1 MIDIARKLAFLLI
14 GYGGLG
20 ALAKPLVGGVGV
32 ILMLHRVSALLDRP
46 DGPNRHLTI
55 TPGFLDVLIG
65 EMKRLGYAFVSM
77 DEVVGRLSSG
87 RTKGPFAALTADD
100 AYRDNLIEAL
110 PVLES
115 HGAPITIYVAPG
127 LTSGAADLWWEVLDD
142 IVEAGKPVTA
152 TVMGEQR
159 TFECTTPRDRKGAFL
174 ELSDWLT
181 SEVSE
186 EDQRQVLRGLAEQV
200 GVDASAPNRDLL
212 MDWTEIRRAASHK
225 LVTIGAHTVHHCN
238 LKRLEAGKALREMHR
253 SRSLIEAELGEAPQH
268 FAYPY
273 GYAAA
278 AGMRET
284 HLARQ
289 AGFVSAVTTR
299 HGVLVPG
306 HAAHM
311 HALPRISVNGRYQ
324 DLASM
329 RAMLSGATTLI
340 TNGGRKLVTV

>member
-32 ILMLHRVSALLDRP
+32 ILMLHRVTACLDRP

-55 TPGFLDVLIG
+55 TPGFLDVLIS

-77 DEVVGRLSSG
+77 DEVVARLRSG
-87 RTKGPFAALTADD
+87 RSAGPFAALTADD

-115 HGAPITIYVAPG
+115 HGAPMTIYVAPG
-127 LTSGAADLWWEVLDD
+127 LTSGAADLWWEVLDA
-142 IVEAGKPVTA
+142 IVEAGKPLTVTI
-152 TVMGEQR
+152 TGKQR
-159 TFECTTPRDRKGAFL
+159 TLDCVTPADRNSAFL
-174 ELSDWLT
+174 ELSEWLT

-186 EDQRQVLRGLAEQV
+186 EEQRQVLRSLAEQAS
-200 GVDASAPNRDLL
+200 VDASAPNRKLL
-212 MDWTEIRRAASHK
+212 MDWTEIRRAASHP

-253 SRSLIEAELGEAPQH
+253 SRSLIEAELGAAPLH

-284 HLARQ
+284 HLARE

-306 HAAHM
+306 HSAHL
-311 HALPRISVNGRYQ
+311 HALPRLSVNGRYQ

-340 TNGGRKLVTV
+340 TNGGRRLVTV

>member
-32 ILMLHRVSALLDRP
+32 ILMLHRVTAFLDRP

-55 TPGFLDVLIG
+55 TPDFLDLLIG

-77 DEVVGRLSSG
+77 DEVVARLRSG
-87 RTKGPFAALTADD
+87 RNAGPFAALTADD
-100 AYRDNLIEAL
+100 AYRDNLVEAL

-115 HGAPITIYVAPG
+115 QGAPITIYVAPG
-127 LTSGAADLWWEVLDD
+127 LTSGAADLWWEVLDE
-142 IVEAGKPVTA
+142 IVEVGRPVTA
-152 TVMGEQR
+152 TIMGKQR
-159 TFECTTPRDRKGAFL
+159 TFECATPVARKSAFL
-174 ELSDWLT
+174 ELSEWLT
-181 SEVSE
+181 SEVTE
-186 EDQRQVLRGLAEQV
+186 EEQRQVLRGLAEQV
-200 GVDASAPNRDLL
+200 GVDASDTNRVLL
-212 MDWTEIRRAASHK
+212 MDWSEVRQAASHP

-253 SRSLIEAELGEAPQH
+253 SRSLIEAELGEAPLH

-284 HLARQ
+284 HLARE

-299 HGVLVPG
+299 HGVLLPN
-306 HAAHM
+306 HATHL
-311 HALPRISVNGRYQ
+311 HALPRLSVNGRHQ
-324 DLASM
+324 DLAAT
-329 RAMLSGATTLI
+329 RAMLSGATTLLA
-340 TNGGRKLVTV
+340 NGGRRLVTV

>member
-1 MIDIARKLAFLLI
+1 MIDVARKLAFLLI

-32 ILMLHRVSALLDRP
+32 ILMLHRVTAFLDRP

-55 TPGFLDVLIG
+55 TPEFLDLLVG

-77 DEVVGRLSSG
+77 DEVVTRLRSG
-87 RTKGPFAALTADD
+87 RSGGPFAALTADD
-100 AYRDNLIEAL
+100 AYRDNLTEAL
-110 PVLES
+110 PVLEK

-127 LTSGAADLWWEVLDD
+127 LTSGAADLWWEVLDA

-152 TVMGEQR
+152 TIMGEKR
-159 TFECTTPRDRKGAFL
+159 TFECATSRDRKGAFL

-186 EDQRQVLRGLAEQV
+186 EDQRQVLRGLAEQA
-200 GVDASAPNRDLL
+200 GIDASAPNRELL
-212 MDWTEIRRAASHK
+212 MDWTEVRRAASHP

-273 GYAAA
+273 GYEAA

-284 HLARQ
+284 HLARE
-289 AGFVSAVTTR
+289 AGFASAVTTR
-299 HGVLVPG
+299 HGVLVPD
-306 HAAHM
+306 HAAHL
-311 HALPRISVNGRYQ
+311 HALPRLSVNGRHQ
-324 DLASM
+324 DLAAM
-329 RAMLSGATTLI
+329 RAMLSGATTLM
-340 TNGGRKLVTV
+340 TNGGRRLVTV